1 MEIFTP
7 VFEALAF
14 LLEATVW
21 AILTTLILLAIGI
34 VPIRFEKITIICA
47 NKDSYDKVLTKYGII
62 LEDPEDEEDSEED
75 I

>member
-21 AILTTLILLAIGI
+21 AILSTLILLAIGI

-47 NKDSYDKVLTKYGII
+47 NKDSYQEVLTKYGII
-62 LEDPEDEEDSEED
+62 IDDPEDEDTEED
-75 I
+75 P